1 MKGFVM
7 YVVPK
12 VGDVAKW
19 DIISQGE
26 GVVEYEAAIYKDVHK
41 NFIPDFYKVEV
52 PGKRA
57 KYFKGETA
65 WSDSRRY
72 ADDERHN
79 IRMNTPFVSRGWN

>member
-1 MKGFVM
+1 M

-19 DIISQGE
+19 HVVSDGD
-26 GVVEYEAAIYKDVHK
+26 GVTEYEAAIYKNPHTK
-41 NFIPDFYKVEV
+41 YIPDFYRVTV
-52 PGKRA
+52 PGKRP

-72 ADDERHN
+72 ADDERFA
-79 IRMNTPFVSRGWN
+79 IRIRQ